1 MRSGPEGIGD
11 VAVRLASRHRSPWK
25 GGGLAIGEDGR
36 SSSSFDSNMPS
47 LQHGSYSHAPGHE
60 WLFVGLGGAMG
71 LVGLVAVAALLAV
84 RKRRQYPSLLLP
96 PKQVIAVRSGL
107 PKGPGGLKQTPSPL
121 QSPLSTDSTPS
132 PIVPFHALLEDRTR
146 KLSPSELPVE
156 RGTISFTLSYDPV
169 SLALQVGVV
178 NCRQLCE
185 LVVSRDGQCL
195 LDPYVKLQLL
205 PDREHRV
212 KTRIVRAT
220 TSPQYDEQFTMY
232 GVTNEQMNMSTLH
245 FQVVAFDRYSRDTV
259 VGECVYRLAEAELM
273 LHQEM
278 RVELPLLPRATDS
291 VAARGE
297 LLLSLTYQPAFNN
310 LTVVVLKAR
319 GLSKNDAGTAD
330 PYVKLYLRK
339 ESGERIVKKKTH
351 VRRATLNPVYNES
364 FVFELPDSK
373 LDTAVIDL
381 QVINHDRSNRNDVIG
396 RALLN
401 MEDAHVVEVLEN
413 PGRQVAQWHHLD

>member
-1 MRSGPEGIGD
+1 
-11 VAVRLASRHRSPWK
+11 
-25 GGGLAIGEDGR
+25 
-36 SSSSFDSNMPS
+36 MPS
-47 LQHGSYSHAPGHE
+47 YQPRSAAGHE
-60 WLFVGLGGAMG
+60 WLYLGVGGAIG
-71 LVGLVAVAALLAV
+71 LLGLVAVAALLAV

-96 PKQVIAVRSGL
+96 PKQVIAV
-107 PKGPGGLKQTPSPL
+107 KGGIPTGGRLKQSPSPL
-121 QSPLSTDSTPS
+121 QSPISNDSTPS
-132 PIVPFHALLEDRTR
+132 PVVPFHSLLDDRTR
-146 KLSPSELPVE
+146 KLSPSELPSE

-169 SLALQVGVV
+169 SLALQVGVI
-178 NCRQLCE
+178 NCQNLCE

-205 PDREHRV
+205 PEREHRV

-220 TSPQYDEQFTMY
+220 TGPQYDEQFTMY
-232 GVTNEQMNMSTLH
+232 GVTAEQITMSTLH

-259 VGECVYRLAEAELM
+259 VGECVYRLGDAELM

-278 RVELPLLPRATDS
+278 RVELQLLPRAADTQT
-291 VAARGE
+291 AKGE

-319 GLSKNDAGTAD
+319 GLSKNDTGTAD

-339 ESGERIVKKKTH
+339 ETGERITKKKTH
-351 VRRATLNPVYNES
+351 VRRSTLNPVYNES
-364 FVFELPDSK
+364 FVFELPDDK
-373 LDTAVIDL
+373 LDHSVIDL
-381 QVINHDRSNRNDVIG
+381 QVINHDKSNRNDVIG

-401 MEDAHVVEVLEN
+401 MEDAHIVEVIEN